1 MTSVV
6 KYDLIKEKTR
16 AIKIVFQITI
26 LFSDTGA
33 MFSKATQKHATPWNG
48 FHALEKK
55 KSHRGSYSCRGGH
68 NEYCKIMTGCGTNG
82 FLCQPSSREA
92 LSLSFSFSHVH
103 SLEYRITLTGS
114 LTSSSTFGQLLSLLT
129 GVKMTPGLGLMDE
142 TNGDS
147 WCKRYQLGRAVKG
160 NACSTRESP
169 LS

>member
-55 KSHRGSYSCRGGH
+55 KATEAVIHAVPV
-68 NEYCKIMTGCGTNG
+68 IM
-82 FLCQPSSREA
+82 
-92 LSLSFSFSHVH
+92 
-103 SLEYRITLTGS
+103 
-114 LTSSSTFGQLLSLLT
+114 ST
-129 GVKMTPGLGLMDE
+129 VK
-142 TNGDS
+142 
-147 WCKRYQLGRAVKG
+147 
-160 NACSTRESP
+160 
-169 LS
+169 

>member
-55 KSHRGSYSCRGGH
+55 ATEAVIHAVAV
-68 NEYCKIMTGCGTNG
+68 IM
-82 FLCQPSSREA
+82 
-92 LSLSFSFSHVH
+92 
-103 SLEYRITLTGS
+103 
-114 LTSSSTFGQLLSLLT
+114 ST
-129 GVKMTPGLGLMDE
+129 VK
-142 TNGDS
+142 
-147 WCKRYQLGRAVKG
+147 
-160 NACSTRESP
+160 
-169 LS
+169 